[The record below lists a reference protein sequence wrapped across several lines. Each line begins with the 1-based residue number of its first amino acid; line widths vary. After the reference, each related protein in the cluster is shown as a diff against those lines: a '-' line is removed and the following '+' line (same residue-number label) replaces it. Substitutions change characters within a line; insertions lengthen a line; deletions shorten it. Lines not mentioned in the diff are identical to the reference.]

1 MSNDYCFISLSC
13 LLVKNKNI
21 LYSSNMKY
29 RTLQKKIK
37 RFWDHTWYH
46 TKESGWSLVFF
57 IMGGIAIVCGI
68 FFIWIATLRIPSFQ
82 SLDDRVFTSSTK
94 IYDRTGEI
102 VLYDVFED
110 VKRTIVLGEQIA
122 PVIKEAVLAVEDK
135 DFYNHNGIQVRS
147 TIRGVLVTIMN
158 RLGLSNTGTQGGS
171 TITQQVIKNA
181 LLTQERAVSRK
192 LKEWILAIKLEQQ
205 LSKDEI
211 LTLYLNEVPFGGTLY
226 GIEEASQAFFGVPAT
241 EITLA
246 QAAYLAAIPNAPTF
260 FSPYGPNRERLDARK
275 NLILQLM
282 YDQGRIT
289 EAELR
294 QAQAEEVVF
303 LPRQAN
309 NAQAMHFVEYVRAY
323 LEDRYGRDAVLNQGL
338 QVITTLDY
346 EMHQVAEQAIYENAL
361 KNLEAYNASNA
372 ALVALDPRTGEI
384 LSMIGSRDFF
394 DTEIDGFF
402 NVATASRQPGSS
414 FKPFI
419 YAEAFR
425 QGFTP
430 ETIVF
435 DVPTQFSGRCPPE
448 STSSTLPCY
457 APQNYDG
464 KYIGPVSLRNA
475 LGQSRN
481 IPAVKLLYLVGIENA
496 LKRAKEMG
504 ISTLDR
510 NADRYGLTLVLGG
523 GEVTLLEM
531 TSAYGVFAQD
541 GIRANPTAI
550 LEVRDKNGEILES
563 FIPRRERVLEE
574 EAARIVNDVL
584 KDNEARTPLFGSR
597 SFMFFEGRD
606 VAAKTGTTNDNKD
619 AWLIGY
625 SPQIVVGV
633 WSGNNDNTPMRRG
646 SSISGPAWRTVMEH
660 AFTKLPSE
668 PFIPPTEENMSALK
682 PILRGEW
689 LGGES
694 VIIDTVSQRRA
705 TERTPEETRQEIIIP
720 DPHSILHWVIPGN
733 PRGPLPENR
742 EDNAQY
748 IRWEYG
754 VQAWIRN
761 NIGSIPN
768 LSIPDTF
775 DNVHIPENEPRI
787 QLIGNGE
794 NLLFP
799 ENGILP
805 LSVSVE
811 STYPITRIDY
821 FVNGILLGS
830 TQSASAPFILE
841 RDRIENFIPD
851 ENILRIQAVDT
862 IFNRGFLEIP
872 LK

>member
-1 MSNDYCFISLSC
+1 MNYY
-13 LLVKNKNI
+13 K
-21 LYSSNMKY
+21 M
-29 RTLQKKIK
+29 RKKIK
-37 RFWDHTWYH
+37 RFLNHTWYH
-46 TKESGWSLVFF
+46 TKESGWSLVFV
-57 IMGGIAIVCGI
+57 ILGGLCILGGI
-68 FFIWIATLRIPSFQ
+68 FFIWVATLRIPSFQ

-94 IYDRTGEI
+94 IYDRTGE
-102 VLYDVFED
+102 VLLYDVFED
-110 VKRTIVLGEQIA
+110 VKRTIVTGDQIA

-135 DFYNHNGIQVRS
+135 DFYNHNGIRVRS
-147 TIRGVLVTIMN
+147 TLRGVIVTVFN
-158 RLGLSNTGTQGGS
+158 RLGLSNGGTQGGS

-205 LSKDEI
+205 ISKDEI

-226 GIEEASQAFFGVPAT
+226 GIEEASKAFFGIPAS
-241 EITLA
+241 EVTLA
-246 QAAYLAAIPNAPTF
+246 QAAYLAAIPNAPSF
-260 FSPYGPNRERLDARK
+260 FSPYGPNRERLDERK
-275 NLILQLM
+275 NLILRLM
-282 YDQGRIT
+282 REQERIS
-289 EAELR
+289 
-294 QAQAEEVVF
+294 AEEYESARNEIVEF

-323 LEDRYGRDAVLNQGL
+323 LENRYGRDAVLNEGL

-346 EMHQVAEQAIYENAL
+346 DMHQVAEAAIYENAL
-361 KNLEAYNASNA
+361 ANLEAYNASNA

-402 NVATASRQPGSS
+402 NVATAERQPGSS

-435 DVPTQFSGRCPPE
+435 DVPTQFSGRCAPE

-464 KYIGPVSLRNA
+464 NYIGPVSLRDA

-481 IPAVKLLYLVGIENA
+481 IPAVKLLYLVGTENA
-496 LKRAKEMG
+496 LRRAKEMG

-541 GIRANPTAI
+541 GMRATPTAI
-550 LEVRDKNGEILES
+550 LEVRDKNGEVLES
-563 FIPRRERVLEE
+563 FVPRRQRVLDA

-597 SFMFFEGRD
+597 SFMFFEGRE

-646 SSISGPAWRTVMEH
+646 SSISGPAWRRVMEH
-660 AFTKLPSE
+660 AFTKLPNE
-668 PFIPPTEENMSALK
+668 PFISPAETDVRGLK

-694 VIIDTVSQRRA
+694 IIIDTVSQKRA

-720 DPHSILHWVIPGN
+720 DPHSILHWIIPQN
-733 PRGPLPENR
+733 PRGPIPENP
-742 EDNAQY
+742 EDNPQY
-748 IRWEYG
+748 VRWEYG
-754 VQAWIRN
+754 VQAWVRN
-761 NIGSIPN
+761 NLGSIPN

-775 DNVHIPENEPRI
+775 DNVHIPENEPRVRM
-787 QLIGNGE
+787 IGNE
-794 NLLFP
+794 EVLVFP
-799 ENGILP
+799 ESGIIP
-805 LSVSVE
+805 LTVSVE
-811 STYPITRIDY
+811 SNYPITRIDY

-830 TQSASAPFILE
+830 TQSASTPFILE
-841 RDRIENFIPD
+841 RDRIENVVPG

-862 IFNRGFLEIP
+862 IFNRGSLEIP
-872 LK
+872 LR